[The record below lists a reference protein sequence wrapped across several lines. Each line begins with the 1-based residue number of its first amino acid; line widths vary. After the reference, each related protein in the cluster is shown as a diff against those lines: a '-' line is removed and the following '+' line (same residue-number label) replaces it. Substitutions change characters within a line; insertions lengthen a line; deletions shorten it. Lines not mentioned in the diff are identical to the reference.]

1 LDSKPESSALGRGTA
16 SPRITPLLAFRNMLV
31 VEARMAAWEVFMA
44 SDLPLGKFTCEFTLE
59 VVRPPA
65 LEREERDGVTY
76 LVGRNYELAYRTTL
90 HFESGG
96 EFPIM
101 AVLIGDPDRRAGI
114 RDHSG
119 KPTRIS

>member
-1 LDSKPESSALGRGTA
+1 
-16 SPRITPLLAFRNMLV
+16 
-31 VEARMAAWEVFMA
+31 MA
-44 SDLPLGKFTCEFTLE
+44 SDLPLGKFACEFTLE

-65 LEREERDGVTY
+65 LEREERDGVNY

-101 AVLIGDPDRRAGI
+101 AVLIGDLNHRQVVI

-119 KPTRIS
+119 KPTAISGCVQGRSRPFAPPGVP